1 MTSDKIKIPS
11 KKVVEQKNELQLKL
25 NKLFKDVVC
34 EKSFEWMKAPLA
46 SEVVDMKGVYKK
58 VYEALVNYRGHTS
71 FIKRKSLQCD
81 FVIESKKLIIEY
93 DERQHFSE
101 ARRISLLA
109 YKSIPVNYDRKLWIT
124 ACTDIMAKDND
135 PIDRDETR
143 AYYDSMR
150 DILASKN
157 GYTLIRIM
165 HGQVD
170 FKTPESLVWLKRQL
184 REQGISIS
192 RTKKNG

>member
-11 KKVVEQKNELQLKL
+11 KNVIAQKNELQLKL

-46 SEVVDMKGVYKK
+46 SEVVELKGVYKK
-58 VYEALVNYRGHTS
+58 VYDALVNYRGHTA

-81 FVIESKKLIIEY
+81 FVVESKKLIIEY

-109 YKSIPVNYDRKLWIT
+109 YKSIPVNYDRKLWIN
-124 ACTDIMAKDND
+124 ACADIMAKDND

-150 DILASKN
+150 DILAYKN
-157 GYTLIRIM
+157 GYKLIRIM

-170 FKTPESLVWLKRQL
+170 FTTKESLKWLK
-184 REQGISIS
+184 ETI
-192 RTKKNG
+192 KAN